1 MIIDLFVQKGENR
14 DKYRVFLLEDD
25 QGIIEI

>member
-1 MIIDLFVQKGENR
+1 MIIDLFVQKAENR
-14 DKYRVFLLEDD
+14 DKYRVFLLEND